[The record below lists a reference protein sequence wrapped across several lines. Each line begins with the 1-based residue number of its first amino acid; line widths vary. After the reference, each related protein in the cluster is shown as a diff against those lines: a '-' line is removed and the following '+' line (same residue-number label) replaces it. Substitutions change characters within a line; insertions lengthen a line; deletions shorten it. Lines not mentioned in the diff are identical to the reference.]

1 MHNSIEQI
9 EKRITELQQSKVSL
23 QEQLKQSQITFERN
37 LDDSALRIIDILDMI
52 DTTKN
57 SNDLDHDTNSNAPLI
72 IKKIEKKLI
81 EILRRWQVQ
90 ELVTKDGLVEA
101 GKTRVIATRPISDAV
116 SAGAIVEICRKGY
129 QRGDKTLR
137 PTDVITGV

>member
-81 EILRRWQVQ
+81 EVLRRWQVQ
-90 ELVTKDGLVEA
+90 ELVTIDGRVEA
-101 GKTRVIATRPISDAV
+101 GKTRVIATRPISDVV